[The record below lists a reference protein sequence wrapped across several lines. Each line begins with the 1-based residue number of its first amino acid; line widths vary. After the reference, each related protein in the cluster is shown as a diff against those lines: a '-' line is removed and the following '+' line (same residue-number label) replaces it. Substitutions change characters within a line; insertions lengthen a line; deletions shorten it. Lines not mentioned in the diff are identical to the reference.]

1 VAQVGVSLAL
11 LIVAGLFVRS
21 LTIAQHADLGFDPDH
36 VLNVRLDPGEIGYT
50 QARTKQFYEQLLV
63 RTRALPGVQSAT
75 LATTVPLGDSEQTDE
90 ITIPGYAPARGE
102 DLHVIYNSV
111 ATDYF
116 ETMKIALLKGRDF
129 SSSDSESSSH
139 VAVIN
144 QAMADRFW
152 PHSNAI
158 GSTFLRRDDPQHAI
172 QIVGVVRNSRTED
185 VYSPYTASFYVPIS
199 QTDSSARTLQVRTVG
214 APAALASD
222 LQALVRSIAPS
233 EPILSLRTMREQV
246 NSGAGGFLFFN
257 LGAELTGAL
266 GIMGLALA
274 LVGIYGVMAYAVGQ
288 RTQEIGVRM
297 ALGAERTDILWM
309 VSRQGLAMVGT
320 GLVLGLLLAMGVGRL
335 VQNFLVGIGPTDF
348 VTYLEVSSLLLI
360 SALTACYIPARRAT
374 KVDPMVALRYE

>member
-1 VAQVGVSLAL
+1 
-11 LIVAGLFVRS
+11 
-21 LTIAQHADLGFDPDH
+21 
-36 VLNVRLDPGEIGYT
+36 
-50 QARTKQFYEQLLV
+50 
-63 RTRALPGVQSAT
+63 
-75 LATTVPLGDSEQTDE
+75 
-90 ITIPGYAPARGE
+90 
-102 DLHVIYNSV
+102 
-111 ATDYF
+111 
-116 ETMKIALLKGRDF
+116 
-129 SSSDSESSSH
+129 
-139 VAVIN
+139 
-144 QAMADRFW
+144 
-152 PHSNAI
+152 
-158 GSTFLRRDDPQHAI
+158 
-172 QIVGVVRNSRTED
+172 
-185 VYSPYTASFYVPIS
+185 
-199 QTDSSARTLQVRTVG
+199 
-214 APAALASD
+214 
-222 LQALVRSIAPS
+222 
-233 EPILSLRTMREQV
+233 MREQV